1 MSGKLLEIFA
11 LSEKLLYD
19 PDGRGSLQGMLIR
32 RMKRK
37 KKEKVE
43 ERKMG

>member
-1 MSGKLLEIFA
+1 LLFQ
-11 LSEKLLYD
+11 KNYYD

-37 KKEKVE
+37 QMEKVE